1 MASKLAM
8 MRFRDKLKSSREKNT
23 PAAPELVAG
32 GMVRAERL
40 TSGRAGRGKATGGAQ
55 NSEGTRGMI
64 SPDFISVSVCFVVSS
79 MRICCFSVDF
89 PLFSLAGRFPIGL
102 SRTWPAAGKQILLDV
117 AGSLSSF
124 GLFLFRLSSPARYQ
138 DEFGR
143 LSLRFG
149 QANGFAL
156 SEAPSRV
163 SDD

>member
-55 NSEGTRGMI
+55 NSKGTRGMI
-64 SPDFISVSVCFVVSS
+64 SLDFLSVSILFAISCMNF
-79 MRICCFSVDF
+79 CCFSVDF
-89 PLFSLAGRFPIGL
+89 PSCFLSPAGSQDRFSIGL
-102 SRTWPAAGKQILLDV
+102 SKTSQAAGKAILLGV

-124 GLFLFRLSSPARYQ
+124 GLLLFRL
-138 DEFGR
+138 
-143 LSLRFG
+143 
-149 QANGFAL
+149 
-156 SEAPSRV
+156 
-163 SDD
+163 